1 MGEFYL
7 RKQLFSR
14 VKQTKTQ
21 EALISPPACSST
33 QTTNDSPTQEDC
45 AQSIPSQTTSPKSEQ
60 IHLSKSLKSMPQL
73 STMMIRQS
81 SNESSGSSSPGCE
94 APSSLTNNAL
104 AATQTNEKQKK
115 PARSKFINASRA
127 ISLLRRAASTIT
139 NSGSTLSSHLVSGR
153 ATVGTGSARVS
164 SVEHQ
169 NTADSYQVSNNILR
183 PSSSANFGA
192 NDLSCFIV
200 PNMGALRLPLV
211 CRIKS
216 LDGELMREVF
226 VHRYELGQYLVDSL
240 KVSVGIKDC
249 KYFGF
254 KLAKSFDDQE
264 DLRNPWLDL
273 NESICKQL
281 KNIKLTTSNSSSSA
295 CNDLTTTT
303 AKINH
308 NNGGQLQLPT
318 TCSRQR
324 SIDFYLRIKFYPPN
338 LGRVQDSFLRHYLWL
353 QLRRDL
359 RLGKLTSS
367 MNNLTLLMA
376 CVLQYEFG
384 DCQPGLI
391 ERIPELNILPNQ
403 DLIEE
408 QAISFWRNKLVGL
421 KRHQAQMQFLRA
433 AVILETYGFDYY
445 PVRDHQRRRA
455 YLLGFNYAGVKTIRN
470 GRIVHH
476 FRWHTISKIS
486 YERRM
491 IIFHIYPNENSKVS
505 YSID

>member
-1 MGEFYL
+1 MGEFHL
-7 RKQLFSR
+7 QRKLFDR
-14 VKQTKTQ
+14 VKRTKTQ
-21 EALISPPACSST
+21 EASVVVPAQSST
-33 QTTNDSPTQEDC
+33 QNDNNTD
-45 AQSIPSQTTSPKSEQ
+45 PSSSELASAPEQ
-60 IHLSKSLKSMPQL
+60 NHLSKGSRSMPQL
-73 STMMIRQS
+73 SSMMIRQS
-81 SNESSGSSSPGCE
+81 SNETSSSSGGE
-94 APSSLTNNAL
+94 MPSSLANVAI
-104 AATQTNEKQKK
+104 AVAQTNEKRKLGRK
-115 PARSKFINASRA
+115 ARSKFISASRA
-127 ISLLRRAASTIT
+127 ISLLRRAASTLT
-139 NSGSTLSSHLVSGR
+139 SAGSGSSSQLMGR
-153 ATVGTGSARVS
+153 RDGTGGQQHQS
-164 SVEHQ
+164 SIERQ
-169 NTADSYQVSNNILR
+169 NTADSGQSQGSNNVLR
-183 PSSSANFGA
+183 PPSSTNSSTCLGKEVP
-192 NDLSCFIV
+192 SFIM
-200 PNMGALRLPLV
+200 PKMGVLRLPLV
-211 CRIKS
+211 CRIMS

-226 VHRYELGQYLVDSL
+226 VHRYELGQYLIESL

-273 NESICKQL
+273 NESVCKQL
-281 KNIKLTTSNSSSSA
+281 KSIKFACSSSA
-295 CNDLTTTT
+295 SASFLNGQQQ
-303 AKINH
+303 
-308 NNGGQLQLPT
+308 NNAQLQVST
-318 TCSRQR
+318 NNSRQR

-338 LGRVQDSFLRHYLWL
+338 LGRVQDSFLRHYLYL

-384 DCQPGLI
+384 DSKPELI
-391 ERIPELNILPNQ
+391 ERVPELNILQNQ

-408 QAISFWRNKLVGL
+408 QAINLWRIRLAGL

-445 PVRDHQRRRA
+445 PVRDHQRQRA

-491 IIFHIYPNENSKVS
+491 IIFHIYPSENSKVS
-505 YSID
+505 VVVALIKQPVNCVPF